1 MQNVQCTQL
10 QWQNVLLS
18 AVIMDELNKINSIYA
33 VLTLLDNLGQGGDNP
48 KQGVVLWQSLLG
60 L

>member
-1 MQNVQCTQL
+1 MF
-10 QWQNVLLS
+10 NVLSYSGKMYCL
-18 AVIMDELNKINSIYA
+18 AAIIMDELNKINSIYA
-33 VLTLLDNLGQGGDNP
+33 VLTLLDNLGQGGDNL